1 MACPPLFFCVNCQP
15 FSYDKEMFNLKVIIM
30 NRKLQFLMMLLL
42 MIGGVTSAWGKVIYP
57 NNMHNFRT
65 NNATPTAWDSGDWA
79 NPITNK
85 DGSNLETVEVNTQSA
100 RIWAIEQ
107 FVIPNIDHVTSIS
120 ITQKKKSGNN
130 AAIWYFPYDY
140 PTENAYNSAYID
152 NVKSV
157 LGVYP
162 GAEYTNSPT
171 IDDVSGT
178 AVSLGD
184 IETIKT
190 KFATYI
196 TDNTLT
202 LNLLLT
208 TKAGANSQ
216 GLFYTQ
222 KEDNGN
228 NRPYITVTYDY
239 AVYNATTSTGY
250 SSLNEAMNAAT
261 SSADIYLYDDCV
273 IGARATTQTTGITLN
288 IIPKADVTITA
299 SHNRGDMW
307 ILGNK
312 SGTTLNI
319 GSDDNKITF
328 QSTGS
333 SRIIL
338 NNVCA
343 AEAGAMNLT
352 NIVFDN
358 IQFSGEASNKIG
370 KAIYYKSGASGTLRN
385 VSFKNCTISDAANAE
400 YTPKAFIYSEDTAN
414 DKLYLDKSL
423 NFDSDCSTPH
433 IYAKGRMRMTEADRA
448 SFTCD
453 EPIQI
458 LWGGSTDIGT
468 NVIVR
473 INGDYKDAFQLA
485 NGDYMSLAIN
495 TNNWTDLYITQS
507 YSLTVSAAGAATLV
521 LPFAS
526 KIPTGATC
534 YTLKHTDGSSVV
546 TATEVTGGT
555 LAANTPVYVEA
566 NEGSYKFVTTAT
578 SGAPATGSDPV
589 TYYALTGVFSQQTF
603 GTEITSYDNLYI
615 LNKINEKVGFYKA
628 ANGLKVGA
636 NRCYLTATNVPG
648 PAAARGLEISFD
660 DEVTGLNEV
669 RGKKEEVRSDYFNL
683 AGQRVAQPTKG
694 LYIVNGKKVIVK

>member
-1 MACPPLFFCVNCQP
+1 MT
-15 FSYDKEMFNLKVIIM
+15 
-30 NRKLQFLMMLLL
+30 RKLQFLMMLLL

-57 NNMHNFRT
+57 NKMHNFRT
-65 NNATPTAWDSGDWA
+65 NNVTPTPTGWNSGWE

-120 ITQKKKSGNN
+120 ITQKKQYGSN

-140 PTENAYNSAYID
+140 PTENAYKDDSAYIE

-162 GAEYTNSPT
+162 GAAYTNSPT
-171 IDDVSGT
+171 IDDVSGA

-184 IETIKT
+184 IETIKET
-190 KFATYI
+190 FDTYI

-208 TKAGANSQ
+208 TKTDVNSQ
-216 GLFYTQ
+216 GRFYTQ

-273 IGARATTQTTGITLN
+273 IGARATTQTAGITLN

-299 SHNRGDMW
+299 SHNRGEMW

-343 AEAGAMNLT
+343 AEAGTMNLT

-414 DKLYLDKSL
+414 DRLYLDKSL

-473 INGDYKDAFQLA
+473 ISEVYKDAFQLA

-495 TNNWTDLYITQS
+495 TNNRTDLYITQS

-521 LPFAS
+521 LPFES
-526 KIPTGATC
+526 TIPTGATC
-534 YTLKHTDGSSVV
+534 YTLTHTDGSSVV

-555 LAANTPVYVEA
+555 LAVNTPVLVNAEA
-566 NEGSYKFVTTAT
+566 GTYKFVSTAT
-578 SGAPATGSDPV
+578 SGSIATGSGTATV
-589 TYYALTGVFSQQTF
+589 GALTGVYSDLTF
-603 GTEITSYDNLYI
+603 TTENIASTYANTYI
-615 LNKINEKVGFYKA
+615 LNKINDNVGFYKA
-628 ANGLKVGA
+628 ADGKKVGA
-636 NRCYLTATNVPG
+636 NRAYLTANDVPVVNN
-648 PAAARGLEISFD
+648 ARSLRIVFGGDITGVS
-660 DEVTGLNEV
+660 EVSA
-669 RGKKEEVRSDYFNL
+669 KKSVVEDGIYYNL
-683 AGQRVAQPTKG
+683 SGQRVAHPTRG
-694 LYIVNGKKVIVK
+694 LYIVNGKKVFIK

>member
-1 MACPPLFFCVNCQP
+1 MV
-15 FSYDKEMFNLKVIIM
+15 V
-30 NRKLQFLMMLLL
+30 
-42 MIGGVTSAWGKVIYP
+42 GVTSAWGKVIYP
-57 NNMHNFRT
+57 NKMHNFRT
-65 NNATPTAWDSGDWA
+65 DKSIPTGWNSGDWA

-85 DGSNLETVEVNTQSA
+85 DGSNLETVEVNTQNA

-140 PTENAYNSAYID
+140 PTENAYNSDYIE

-162 GAEYTNSPT
+162 GATYTNSPT

-184 IETIKT
+184 IETIKET
-190 KFATYI
+190 FDTYI

-208 TKAGANSQ
+208 TKTDVNNQ
-216 GLFYTQ
+216 GQFYTQ

-273 IGARATTQTTGITLN
+273 IDARATTQITGITLN

-299 SHNRGDMW
+299 SHNRGEMW

-338 NNVCA
+338 NSVCA
-343 AEAGAMNLT
+343 AEAGTINLT

-358 IQFSGEASNKIG
+358 IQFSGESNTKIG
-370 KAIYYKSGASGTLRN
+370 KAIYYKSGTSGTLRN
-385 VSFKNCTISDAANAE
+385 VSFKKCTISDAANAE

-414 DKLYLDKSL
+414 DKLFLDKSL

-473 INGDYKDAFQLA
+473 ISEVYKDAFQLA
-485 NGDYMSLAIN
+485 NGDYMSLAFN
-495 TNNWTDLYITQS
+495 TNNKTDLYITQS

-521 LPFAS
+521 LPFES
-526 KIPTGATC
+526 TIPTGVTC
-534 YTLKHTDGSSVV
+534 YTLTHTDGSSVV

-555 LAANTPVYVEA
+555 LAANRPVYVEA

-578 SGAPATGSDPV
+578 SGAPATGSVPV

-603 GTEITSYDNLYI
+603 GTEITSYDNIYI
-615 LNKINEKVGFYKA
+615 LNKIGDSVGFYKA

-636 NRCYLTATNVPG
+636 NRCYLTANDVPDVNN
-648 PAAARGLEISFD
+648 ARSLRIVFGSDI
-660 DEVTGLNEV
+660 TGVNEV
-669 RGKKEEVRSDYFNL
+669 SAKKSVIEDGIYYNL
-683 AGQRVAQPTKG
+683 SGQRVAQPTRG
-694 LYIVNGKKVIVK
+694 LYIVNGKKVFIK